1 MKHYSVMD
9 HSILLMY
16 LEQYPETMHR
26 VAVELGYHDPPLGVE
41 LNSAPSETE
50 WFTDLIGQYFVADIP
65 GGGKHT
71 PQANAR
77 VWLKTVMRTVPTIDK
92 LVELVQYRLSEE
104 REAHAVYVP

>member
-9 HSILLMY
+9 HSFILMY
-16 LEQYPETMHR
+16 MEQYPETMHR

-41 LNSAPSETE
+41 LNSAPSENE
-50 WFTDLIGQYFVADIP
+50 WFDGLIQQYHLADLP
-65 GGGKHT
+65 GGKHT
-71 PQANAR
+71 PPANAR

-104 REAHAVYVP
+104 REAHAV